1 MFFKKEIEKG
11 KEMAEEKKTP
21 KVLIDDTEY
30 DYDALSDTAKNLL
43 GFLQKLDQEIKEKR
57 FSLDAALLARKQAVA
72 DLKIEIE

>member
-1 MFFKKEIEKG
+1 MFFKKEKG

-30 DYDALSDTAKNLL
+30 DYDELSDTAKNLL
-43 GFLQKLDQEIKEKR
+43 GFMQKLDQEIKEKR

-72 DLKIEIE
+72 DLKSEIE